1 METQV
6 KKFTTKKRMSV
17 LLLSAAL
24 AAVGTA
30 AALPVSVG
38 SVHAAST
45 TATIT
50 SRVNVQVKGKAIGTQ
65 AFLSPLGNT
74 LIPLKDAAQ
83 ALGAAVKYDNKNHSV
98 ELTLGENTVN
108 YSLDIDSALVK
119 LNGSGLGQRYE
130 AQVIGGTSFVAVQ
143 ALVEPFGYL
152 AQWNGQ
158 TRTVNITNAG
168 MNELTITAG
177 KLQSSNSHKDVTIN
191 IVYPVV
197 SQLANQNAEAAINKA
212 VKAQAQKFLD
222 ASEKQL
228 AKSGAPAE
236 GATYDFE
243 LAYKVTYN
251 QNGVI
256 SFLLTNYQYLGGAHG
271 GGSQTGLTYS
281 LQDGTTMKLGDLL
294 KSNSNYSQVIK
305 KSLQEQVQKGTESS
319 IYSIDL
325 FNKLTKD
332 SNAYLD
338 NFYLTNAGF
347 TVFFVPGDIAESVVG
362 SPEFKFTWAQ
372 FLSNNADPFAAY

>member
-6 KKFTTKKRMSV
+6 KKITNKKRLSV

-24 AAVGTA
+24 AAIGTTAVFPLSAGPVHA
-30 AALPVSVG
+30 AAV
-38 SVHAAST
+38 AAST
-45 TATIT
+45 T
-50 SRVNVQVKGKAIGTQ
+50 SKVNIQVNGKAIGTQ
-65 AFLSPLGNT
+65 AFLSQLGNT

-98 ELTLGENTVN
+98 QLTLGENTAN

-130 AQVIGGTSFVAVQ
+130 AQVKGGTTFVAVQ
-143 ALVEPFGYL
+143 ALVEPLGYL
-152 AQWNGQ
+152 TQWNGP
-158 TRTVNITNAG
+158 TRTVNITDEGINK
-168 MNELTITAG
+168 LTVTSG
-177 KLQSSNSHKDVTIN
+177 KLQSSASHKNVTIN

-228 AKSGAPAE
+228 AKSGGPAE

-243 LAYKVTYN
+243 LGYKVTYN

-256 SFLLTNYQYLGGAHG
+256 SFLLSNYQYLGGAHG

-281 LQDGTTMKLGDLL
+281 LQDGAAIKLGDLL
-294 KSNSNYSQVIK
+294 KSSSSYSQVIK
-305 KSLQEQVQKGTESS
+305 KSLQEQIKKGNESS
-319 IYSIDL
+319 SYSIEL

-332 SNAYLD
+332 SNAYMD

-347 TVFFVPGDIAESVVG
+347 TVYFAPGDIAEVVVG
-362 SPEFKFTWAQ
+362 NPEFKFTWAQ
-372 FLSNNADPFAAY
+372 FLSKDADPFAAY